1 MQESIKNYLIPISIF
16 YMIVIVVLMLIT
28 YFNAISTL
36 DLNRIDDFEE
46 KISLYKKEVNEIEDN
61 TCKNYL
67 NDLISFVEKV
77 NYDKKVKINQLF
89 KDTYLNEDYILS
101 YYLKGVNSCSKLT
114 NEEAKEYNLPDLFM
128 NANLTNDRIIQKY
141 FFQYELNI
149 KDRLVENIM
158 IPSDTAANYYNK
170 QKIELMI
177 IDNIIK
183 IVKEDVNNEN

>member
-1 MQESIKNYLIPISIF
+1 MQEKIKNWLAPISIF
-16 YMIVIVVLMLIT
+16 YMIIIIVLMLIT
-28 YFNAISTL
+28 YYNAVSTL

-61 TCKNYL
+61 TCKDYL

-89 KDTYLNEDYILS
+89 TDTYLNEEYILS
-101 YYLKGVNSCSKLT
+101 YYLKGVNSCSKIT
-114 NEEAKEYNLPDLFM
+114 EEKSKDYNLPNLFLI
-128 NANLTNDRIIQKY
+128 ANLTNDRIIQKY

-158 IPSDTAANYYNK
+158 IPSDTMANYYNK

-183 IVKEDVNNEN
+183 IVKEDEINEN

>member
-1 MQESIKNYLIPISIF
+1 MQEKIKNWIAPISIF
-16 YMIVIVVLMLIT
+16 YMIIIIILMLIT
-28 YFNAISTL
+28 YFNAVSTL

-46 KISLYKKEVNEIEDN
+46 KISLYKKELNEIEDN
-61 TCKNYL
+61 TCKNYI

-89 KDTYLNEDYILS
+89 TDTYLNEEYILS
-101 YYLKGVNSCSKLT
+101 YYLKGVNSCSKIT
-114 NEEAKEYNLPDLFM
+114 EEKSKDYNLPNLFLI
-128 NANLTNDRIIQKY
+128 ANLTNDRIIQKY

-183 IVKEDVNNEN
+183 IVKEDEINEN